1 MPSVMEDLPLHRYA
15 LLVPSGLERE
25 AALLVRKA
33 ARSSDVDLGDAE
45 LRFARPPA
53 CVQGGA
59 LGQAGAH
66 SALLLESAAPLPA
79 AILGCS
85 CVATALALV
94 AHGEVLTEAAA
105 SAAALVDGFLERP
118 ALAAALATLRAHAGA
133 APPAGSAAPTTTTT
147 TTTTFRVATVRG
159 GLHAAEVTSCAV
171 SSAVADEIVDR
182 ARPGSAFASW
192 RADLEAPQIHVL
204 CILAQASL
212 LVGMVLPPFRP
223 HRSRAVPETP
233 RAWLPDR
240 SRPHMDPS
248 RAAAL
253 VELARIAPG
262 EVFLDPCGG
271 IGTLAI
277 EAVSAVPTLRCA
289 ISLDLDEAASAACV
303 ANASRAAAAATTA
316 TAAVEARV
324 GDACATGLAPNSVD
338 VVLCDLPFG
347 RRHVRLDVGAVLRE
361 LWRVVRVGGRA
372 VLVFADV
379 KKFRRAAGRNGTWDV
394 EAVVPFASGGIPVAA
409 FVLRRLKSVERIR
422 KVSDV

>member
-1 MPSVMEDLPLHRYA
+1 MSTSSLRAVSTSPREEGLRHRYA

-25 AALLVRKA
+25 AASLVRKA
-33 ARSSDVDLGDAE
+33 AWSSDVDLGDAE
-45 LRFARPPA
+45 LRFARPPVCA
-53 CVQGGA
+53 KGGA

-94 AHGEVLTEAAA
+94 ARGEVCTA
-105 SAAALVDGFLERP
+105 SATAALADGFLERP

-133 APPAGSAAPTTTTT
+133 APPAGSASPTTTTT

-159 GLHAAEVTSCAV
+159 GRHAPAVTSCAL

-192 RADLEAPQIHVL
+192 RVDLEAPQVLVL

-253 VELARIAPG
+253 VELARIALG

-277 EAVSAVPTLRCA
+277 EAVSAVPALRRA

-324 GDACATGLAPNSVD
+324 GDARATGLAPNSVD

-379 KKFRRAAGRNGTWDV
+379 KKLRRAAGRNGTWDV

-409 FVLRRLKSVERIR
+409 FVLRRLCTA
-422 KVSDV
+422 